1 MFQSKVYVNKE
12 IETDPILK
20 AKKLKISVEIIA
32 DYQNLTMLKPIS
44 YCLLTIS
51 ANYRFV
57 YSHLICCHLWGLWH
71 IIIFSNLILTN
82 FPCFPTYATYVAER
96 PLKNNQNEL
105 DISGL
110 AQPVDPENLKK
121 LLGPLK
127 VQTSSISS
135 LLKKLS

>member
-1 MFQSKVYVNKE
+1 MFQSKIYIIRK
-12 IETDPILK
+12 IETSPILK
-20 AKKLKISVEIIA
+20 AQNLKILVEIIA
-32 DYQNLTMLKPIS
+32 DYQNLKKLKPIF
-44 YCLLTIS
+44 YCLLTIP

-57 YSHLICCHLWGLWH
+57 SSHLICCHLWELWH

>member
-32 DYQNLTMLKPIS
+32 DYQNLKKLKPIS

-57 YSHLICCHLWGLWH
+57 SSHLICCHLWGLWH

-105 DISGL
+105 EIMCWPWKFEKTSRSSKSANQFNFITFEKIVLG
-110 AQPVDPENLKK
+110 KK
-121 LLGPLK
+121 
-127 VQTSSISS
+127 T
-135 LLKKLS
+135 

>member
-1 MFQSKVYVNKE
+1 MFQSKIYVNKK
-12 IETDPILK
+12 IETNPILK
-20 AKKLKISVEIIA
+20 AKNPKILVEIIA
-32 DYQNLTMLKPIS
+32 DYQNLKKLKPIF
-44 YCLLTIS
+44 YCLLTIP

-57 YSHLICCHLWGLWH
+57 SSHLICCHLWELWH

-82 FPCFPTYATYVAER
+82 FPCFPTYATYVAET
-96 PLKNNQNEL
+96 PLKNDKNGLN
-105 DISGL
+105 ISGL